1 MQPGQPMYYPGAQ
14 GGYPGP
20 AGRGMPQMG
29 MRGYPQP
36 MQGRFP
42 GQMPNMP
49 PMPYPQG
56 YPAYPGGGRGVS
68 NIERF
73 IFSSTN
79 LHFYVGHASS
89 DARHAARSTALPWHG
104 AERWPNG
111 WHAYARTATDA
122 ASRSW
127 PDASCCWWCSSTCR
141 SLCCSSSSRSSCTER
156 SQHHSRCFG
165 QRRTCRTKADAR
177 RSSLSS
183 YPRDRTFIGWKGT
196 RRQLVC

>member
-1 MQPGQPMYYPGAQ
+1 MLKWLLFQAASGIPQMAPGNYMQPGQPMYYPGAQ

-68 NIERF
+68 NLDRSILIE
-73 IFSSTN
+73 
-79 LHFYVGHASS
+79 Y
-89 DARHAARSTALPWHG
+89 
-104 AERWPNG
+104 
-111 WHAYARTATDA
+111 
-122 ASRSW
+122 
-127 PDASCCWWCSSTCR
+127 
-141 SLCCSSSSRSSCTER
+141 
-156 SQHHSRCFG
+156 
-165 QRRTCRTKADAR
+165 
-177 RSSLSS
+177 
-183 YPRDRTFIGWKGT
+183 
-196 RRQLVC
+196 